1 MTYKNI
7 KGITLTEILIALL
20 ILATAFIP
28 IIGVMSGS
36 IKGTQKDETVLKA
49 VQLSQQALS
58 TALQIPFNDLVAN
71 KGAGGGPWTF
81 GTADSTFDYATG
93 SLNLRLGKVTVGN
106 IDHTLTLTIDDVP
119 FVFTLDTHDPMA
131 RNTAPADPSS
141 WGWQETSVPRTDTQ
155 AGLYHRYTLTNTW
168 TEKGL
173 TDGNQRI
180 YRLISYKARLH
191 EL

>member
-28 IIGVMSGS
+28 IIGVMSGG

-131 RNTAPADPSS
+131 RNLGTAHRHTGRFISS
-141 WGWQETSVPRTDTQ
+141 LHINQHVDRKGSHRRQPENLSAYFIQSQTSRTLKGDTGR
-155 AGLYHRYTLTNTW
+155 AKT
-168 TEKGL
+168 
-173 TDGNQRI
+173 
-180 YRLISYKARLH
+180 
-191 EL
+191 